1 MFNLKGSCK
10 IVITDS
16 RTDVVKQV
24 IEKDN
29 LVTDLTKSLIAT
41 QSGFIFTTSSVHVI
55 FISQNTNPPVANPS
69 GIPILANSYTPA
81 DVTKIQ
87 FFTNSLPYYG
97 QIQQRIDF
105 TGTARVFQTVG
116 LRHSQIGQIYAYL
129 LLDTP
134 CTQGAFDI
142 LDIFYRIEFIDIP
155 GNGIVQNP
163 YIADRFGRQF
173 FGLVNA
179 TDYKAHSLWIGR
191 KNPIGSPYTK
201 YGPSRF
207 VNLDGL
213 PGNSYISGSYNGS
226 HFNRVTRFNINR
238 DTLVGWLFSSIQRIS
253 IDQSWFA
260 SCSDYVK
267 QGEPFHPI
275 FKHNQNAIVP
285 FFDSLTFG
293 QGNGNIYTSGTWT
306 GKLPELY
313 RFTIV
318 NGGATGTA
326 TYKFSVRKH
335 LGFEGNNY
343 TDARVNSP
351 YRVDN
356 VGFHG
361 YQYEQG
367 DLLKYSSTKIVQ
379 YDATGVTLLD
389 IFDGEYKNFDSTTLP
404 QLPVTNLRQCAVDIV
419 NQKIYCG
426 CRNTGLWVIDVN
438 ANTINQVLSSQC
450 YGVDVGRNNVAYA
463 LVEGG
468 LYASTNWTAPL
479 SFTYAGITDSN
490 WSRVYFLKVDP
501 QNAEDRIAFS
511 IAVPSNP
518 NRIVWYRK
526 DTGATSNGYSGS
538 RNYPWSLDVS
548 DTGGFWASI
557 DGIMTFGSNALTG
570 IPNGTYFLQ
579 RGLNHSYY
587 GNQSYGKI
595 TFYKE
600 YLLLAQSAMNSS
612 GAVVANYDRLD
623 IIQTATGF
631 PSFVHL
637 SDGIVITSE
646 YLRQVFT
653 GYNSLAWIDYG
664 WDGSSWIEGNGGT
677 KFTHSD
683 DQPLI
688 NGLSIRFEN
697 GASAPHFVA
706 NNYFTQAIN
715 YGLLKDNATSLDF
728 RSSTYSVNVIF
739 DAVQPPTTIPAI
751 APHTITIDAALNDP
765 IYRRMEQDNLGF
777 MKFKINGVDV
787 TTIYIANQSPS
798 VNEISVNTTT
808 GVVTFNAAD
817 GGKTF
822 SGNYAYLQI

>member
-16 RTDVVKQV
+16 RTGIVKQV

-41 QSGFIFTTSSVHVI
+41 QSGFMFTISSAHVI
-55 FISQNTNPPVANPS
+55 FISQNTNLPVANPS
-69 GIPILANSYTPA
+69 GIPILADSYTPSG
-81 DVTKIQ
+81 VTKIQ
-87 FFTNSLPYYG
+87 FFTDSLPYYG

-116 LRHSQIGQIYAYL
+116 LRNNQNGQIYAYL

-163 YIADRFGRQF
+163 YIVDRFGRQF

-179 TDYKAHSLWIGR
+179 IDYKAHSLWIGR

-201 YGPSRF
+201 YGLSRF
-207 VNLDGL
+207 VNLDSP

-238 DTLVGWLFSSIQRIS
+238 DALVGWLFGSIQRIS

-260 SCSDYVK
+260 SCSNYVK

-306 GKLPELY
+306 GRFPEMY
-313 RFTIV
+313 RVTIV
-318 NGGATGTA
+318 NSGATGVA

-335 LGFEGNNY
+335 LGFEGNTY
-343 TDARVNSP
+343 SDSRVQSP
-351 YRVDN
+351 YRTDN
-356 VGFHG
+356 AGFHG
-361 YQYEQG
+361 HQYEQG
-367 DLLKYSSTKIVQ
+367 DLLRYSNTKIVQ

-389 IFDGEYKNFDSTTLP
+389 VFDGEYKNFDATTSP
-404 QLPVTNLRQCAVDIV
+404 SLPVTNLRQCAVDTV

-438 ANTINQVLSSQC
+438 ANTINQVLSLQC

-468 LYASTNWTAPL
+468 LYASTDWLTPL
-479 SFTYAGITDSN
+479 SFSYTGITDSN

-501 QNAEDRIAFS
+501 QNTEDRIAFS
-511 IAVPSNP
+511 IQVPPSSS
-518 NRIVWYRK
+518 RVIWYRK
-526 DTGATSNGYSGS
+526 DTGITSNGYSGS
-538 RNYPWSLDVS
+538 KNYPWSLDVS

-557 DGIMTFGSNALTG
+557 DGRLTFGSTSITGYSPSQPLFRNLT
-570 IPNGTYFLQ
+570 
-579 RGLNHSYY
+579 HSYY
-587 GNQSYGKI
+587 GTQNYGKI

-600 YLLLAQSAMNSS
+600 LLLLYDRAINAS
-612 GAVVANYDRLD
+612 GTVVANYARLD
-623 IIQTATGF
+623 TIQTATGE
-631 PSFVHL
+631 PGLLHL
-637 SDGIVITSE
+637 GDGIVVVST
-646 YLRQVFT
+646 YLRQVFD
-653 GYNSLAWIDYG
+653 GYNSLAWIDYE
-664 WDGSSWIEGNGGT
+664 WNGSTWQEGNSGT
-677 KFTHSD
+677 KTTHTD
-683 DQPLI
+683 NQPLI
-688 NGLSIRFEN
+688 NGLSIRFED

-706 NNYFTQAIN
+706 NNYFTQSIN

-739 DAVQPPTTIPAI
+739 DAVQPPTTIPAV

-765 IYRRMEQDNLGF
+765 LYRRIEVDNLGF

-787 TTIYIANQSPS
+787 TTIYIAGQSPG
-798 VNEISVNTTT
+798 VGEISVNPIS
-808 GVVTFNAAD
+808 GVITFNAGD
-817 GGKTF
+817 VGKTF
-822 SGNYAYLQI
+822 SGVYSYLQI